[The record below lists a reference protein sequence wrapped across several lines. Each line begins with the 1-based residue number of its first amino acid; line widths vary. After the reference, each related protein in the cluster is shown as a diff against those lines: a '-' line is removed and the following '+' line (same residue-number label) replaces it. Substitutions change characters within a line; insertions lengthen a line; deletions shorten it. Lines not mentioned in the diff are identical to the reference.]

1 MTAHVTARRDPALSA
16 VVVKRAPLEFEELV
30 DGQPRTTAVRSASSI
45 VRTRR
50 GIVIAQDDANFV
62 AIYNEDGTPRHA
74 FALPSGHGGHRHF
87 DEKRGG
93 KKHKLDLEG
102 AVTLTG
108 AHGETLLQF
117 GSGSTRKREHVA
129 ILSGDAERPDV
140 SLVHA
145 PLLYDV
151 LRRATSFAGTDL
163 NIEGAIQVEDR
174 VRLFSRGNGPVRD
187 GFKPVNASCDLR
199 MNALLTH
206 LKDPLQTD
214 APTPEN
220 IVQYALGALEGIPL
234 GFTDVTSW
242 RGALYYSA
250 AAEDSP
256 DAVRDGVVPGSAIG
270 VITGDR
276 ARWTAFTHP
285 DGSLFNAKVE
295 GLLPVLGATNDLY
308 VVIDS
313 DSADVPSELCTVE
326 LRGPW

>member
-1 MTAHVTARRDPALSA
+1 MIASIIAHRDPALSA
-16 VVVKRAPLEFEELV
+16 VVVKCEPLEFEEQV
-30 DGQPRTTAVRSASSI
+30 DGQLQVTAVRSASSM
-45 VRTRR
+45 VRTAR

-74 FALPSGHGGHRHF
+74 FALPAGHAGHRHF

-108 AHGETLLQF
+108 AHGEILLQF

-129 ILSGDAERPDV
+129 ILGGGADSPDL

-151 LRRATSFAGTDL
+151 LRRATGFAGTEL
-163 NIEGAIQVEDR
+163 NIEGAIQIEDR
-174 VRLFSRGNGPVRD
+174 IRLFSRGNGAVR
-187 GFKPVNASCDLR
+187 GGLKPVNASCDLR
-199 MNALLTH
+199 TTALLPH
-206 LKDPLQTD
+206 LKDPQHTVPP
-214 APTPEN
+214 APEN

-256 DAVRDGVVPGSAIG
+256 DAIRDGVVPGSAVGI
-270 VITGDR
+270 ITGDR

-295 GLLPVLGATNDLY
+295 GLLPVLGATDALY
-308 VVIDS
+308 VVTDS
-313 DSADVPSELCTVE
+313 DRADVPSELCTVE